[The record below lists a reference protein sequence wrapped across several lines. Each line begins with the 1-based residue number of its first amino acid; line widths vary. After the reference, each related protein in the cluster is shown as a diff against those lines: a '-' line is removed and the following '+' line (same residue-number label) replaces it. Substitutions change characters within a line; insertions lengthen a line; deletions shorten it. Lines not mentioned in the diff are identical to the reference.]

1 MMNDSNSRDDNLEKD
16 QEEKDTDFG
25 RLLAEARKTKN
36 YTVDEVSDY
45 LKIPVRTII
54 ALEASDKDN
63 LPASTFTQGY
73 IRAYAKFLETSEEA
87 VLVVYN
93 RAVPHSGS
101 RDLKPRCNL
110 PDEANSQS
118 PLIKAITLLL
128 ILAVF
133 AAIGVGGFQYYQE
146 KAGVMGSALDA
157 KQQDFTGN
165 SLNSPASQ
173 PLVIKQNARLVD
185 GELVLDSADSP
196 QTALEESV
204 ASAALNTDAE
214 DSPAQAAVLSSTEN
228 VVVTEEAVEAEP
240 AETSPGASSNDETS
254 PDVNRDND
262 SIEII
267 AENGSWVE
275 VRDAN
280 KSRLLYNMLPV
291 GGSRVLVGRAP
302 FSVTMGNA
310 ETTHVVVNDIAVDV
324 SDYIRSNNIA
334 SFKVST
340 QGQDVIF
347 H

>member
-1 MMNDSNSRDDNLEKD
+1 M
-16 QEEKDTDFG
+16 
-25 RLLAEARKTKN
+25 
-36 YTVDEVSDY
+36 
-45 LKIPVRTII
+45 
-54 ALEASDKDN
+54 
-63 LPASTFTQGY
+63 
-73 IRAYAKFLETSEEA
+73 
-87 VLVVYN
+87 
-93 RAVPHSGS
+93 
-101 RDLKPRCNL
+101 
-110 PDEANSQS
+110 
-118 PLIKAITLLL
+118 
-128 ILAVF
+128 
-133 AAIGVGGFQYYQE
+133 
-146 KAGVMGSALDA
+146 
-157 KQQDFTGN
+157 
-165 SLNSPASQ
+165 
-173 PLVIKQNARLVD
+173 
-185 GELVLDSADSP
+185 
-196 QTALEESV
+196 
-204 ASAALNTDAE
+204 
-214 DSPAQAAVLSSTEN
+214 LSSTEN